1 MCALCCP
8 GGARFLNTEGMQQVF
23 GCFQDFFYSPP
34 RGSFLAVA
42 PPTPP
47 IGSPTPATSFSD
59 SGEAPNA
66 TACARQLQKPTRP
79 DHMSK
84 KRAHWKS
91 KILNLGVVDH
101 FGRPPSKTRPK
112 ENGPPSPASF
122 SLARAAFWPLAGGTS
137 LFPAKREVKRE
148 VAKVWLAWPGNQT
161 SSRSLVRSLVWP
173 AGRGG
178 GREAARGDLRP
189 PSRPLWWHWGKQS
202 SRRPLEKK
210 RRPKTATFRKE
221 ETP

>member
-1 MCALCCP
+1 M
-8 GGARFLNTEGMQQVF
+8 GAFAT
-23 GCFQDFFYSPP
+23 P
-34 RGSFLAVA
+34 RAKWRGRL
-42 PPTPP
+42 P
-47 IGSPTPATSFSD
+47 
-59 SGEAPNA
+59 
-66 TACARQLQKPTRP
+66 CARHVLDR
-79 DHMSK
+79 
-84 KRAHWKS
+84 
-91 KILNLGVVDH
+91 

-112 ENGPPSPASF
+112 QNGPSSPASF
-122 SLARAAFWPLAGGTS
+122 SLARAAFWPLAGATS

-210 RRPKTATFRKE
+210 KKAQNGDISKRGNTSKSTNLLFWGPILGVPSRFSKKGKMGWGEGGRKFWVCLPRPERNGGVGSPARGTC
-221 ETP
+221 

>member
-1 MCALCCP
+1 MVTFA
-8 GGARFLNTEGMQQVF
+8 T
-23 GCFQDFFYSPP
+23 P
-34 RGSFLAVA
+34 RAKWRGRL
-42 PPTPP
+42 P
-47 IGSPTPATSFSD
+47 
-59 SGEAPNA
+59 
-66 TACARQLQKPTRP
+66 CARHVLDR
-79 DHMSK
+79 
-84 KRAHWKS
+84 
-91 KILNLGVVDH
+91 

-112 ENGPPSPASF
+112 QNGPPSPASF
-122 SLARAAFWPLAGGTS
+122 SLARAAFWPLAGATS

-210 RRPKTATFRKE
+210 KEGPKRRHFEKRKHLKIDQS
-221 ETP
+221 PFFGPILGAPSRFSKKGKMG